1 MKSTFKEK
9 GYVILKGFFPKD
21 RIQNVVKQSKRIFE
35 IQFEKFGYTESFDEN
50 IKRLFNDHT
59 EVFANCGKMIQQGL
73 LELYSFTTDEKLV
86 NAVKDLGVEFPVMC
100 TRPVLFFNHP
110 SLAKEEVYYKTPL
123 HQDWP
128 SMEASMDSVV
138 VWIPLIDVNKENGSI
153 LIYPKT
159 HMLGN
164 VSNAVIGGFAAI
176 ENYDLSQYEEVQPEL
191 EKGDI
196 VIFSTFLIHK
206 SGDILNDQIRWSCHL
221 RYTNML
227 DNDFIERGFPHPYIY
242 KPIISNKTQYQS
254 EYINKNT

>member
-1 MKSTFKEK
+1 
-9 GYVILKGFFPKD
+9 
-21 RIQNVVKQSKRIFE
+21 
-35 IQFEKFGYTESFDEN
+35 
-50 IKRLFNDHT
+50 
-59 EVFANCGKMIQQGL
+59 
-73 LELYSFTTDEKLV
+73 
-86 NAVKDLGVEFPVMC
+86 
-100 TRPVLFFNHP
+100 
-110 SLAKEEVYYKTPL
+110 
-123 HQDWP
+123 
-128 SMEASMDSVV
+128 MEASMDSVV